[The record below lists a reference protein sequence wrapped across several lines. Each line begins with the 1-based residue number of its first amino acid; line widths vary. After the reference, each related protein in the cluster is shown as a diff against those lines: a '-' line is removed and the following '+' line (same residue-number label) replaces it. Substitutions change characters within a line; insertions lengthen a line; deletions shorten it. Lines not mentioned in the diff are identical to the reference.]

1 MKQKIDPSSEAHS
14 DRTLALDLIRNTRI
28 QSHACRAGIQ
38 DGIVLD
44 QFRHQGGVASGP
56 DNAKVGQHCKPQ
68 LLDPIPELTLN
79 HDSHR
84 YSYKGQLLARSVSE
98 VIGHDLTPEQRAGM
112 ERYKHGPDGWA
123 ARGTAIHKVLE
134 HHLKGEPCVMDDKWS
149 PWVDALLD
157 ESIFGRFRLLAC
169 EFLLVDERRSMGGS
183 FDFLIELEELGV
195 PEGKGLIV
203 LGDLKTVSHKTG
215 VGRRKPATAQLG
227 AYLSMLKRL
236 RPKVQV
242 SQCVTVV
249 SGPERC
255 KVIREDPEDC
265 HAAWEEAWSRYNLDL
280 PEF

>member
-1 MKQKIDPSSEAHS
+1 MKQKIHPSSEAHS
-14 DRTLALDLIRNTRI
+14 DRTLAFDLIRNTRV

-56 DNAKVGQHCKPQ
+56 DDAKVGQHCKPQ
-68 LLDPIPELTLN
+68 LLDPIPELTLD

-84 YSYKGQLLARSVSE
+84 YRYKGQLLARSVSE

-183 FDFLIELEELGV
+183 FDFLIQLEELGV